1 MSGPYISHFT
11 VHADMTIAC
20 LRYLL
25 TCIPLIAGA
34 ASASTHG
41 HIVKGFHDIF
51 PYVHEFWLDHLLKYN
66 EALRAHSDDEKR
78 VKTVQD
84 LLSTFSSSQSRSTLK
99 ALDPGSSAAVTENFS
114 LGTESDT
121 LRALPPAVRQYIA
134 YRKNMPVKQTSS
146 AKEIDSNSDLAQTDP
161 TWISA
166 AYRNFQRAFESLL
179 GDAYTLDYHQ
189 MSARYY
195 QMTVTSED
203 VQKFKIRHG
212 KSAYLCRWSGCV
224 WASAG
229 FQSTAERE
237 KHETTHK
244 QQFRCSDPSCD
255 FASNG
260 FASRHALRKHNLKYH
275 TRVEDLVLPAFPVP
289 GRAASAQQASPLP
302 GGHSRSISTT
312 PAQTSSVAPH
322 ASFQSTSNKQV
333 VDQVGAVDATP
344 LPPSPANPPV
354 STCLGLPLKGQVFR
368 RRLH

>member
-1 MSGPYISHFT
+1 
-11 VHADMTIAC
+11 MTIAC

-66 EALRAHSDDEKR
+66 EALRAHPDDEKR

-84 LLSTFSSSQSRSTLK
+84 LLLSTFSSSQSCSALK
-99 ALDPGSSAAVTENFS
+99 APDPGSSAAVTENFS
-114 LGTESDT
+114 LGTESDA
-121 LRALPPAVRQYIA
+121 LRALPPAVRHYIA
-134 YRKNMPVKQTSS
+134 YRKNMPAKQTSS
-146 AKEIDSNSDLAQTDP
+146 AKGMDSNSDLARTDP
-161 TWISA
+161 TWISS

-189 MSARYY
+189 MSAKYY

-312 PAQTSSVAPH
+312 SAQTSSIAPP
-322 ASFQSTSNKQV
+322 ASTQSTSNKQI
-333 VDQVGAVDATP
+333 VDQVGAVDTTS

-354 STCLGLPLKGQVFR
+354 STSLYFPLRDQFFR
-368 RRLH
+368 RRLR